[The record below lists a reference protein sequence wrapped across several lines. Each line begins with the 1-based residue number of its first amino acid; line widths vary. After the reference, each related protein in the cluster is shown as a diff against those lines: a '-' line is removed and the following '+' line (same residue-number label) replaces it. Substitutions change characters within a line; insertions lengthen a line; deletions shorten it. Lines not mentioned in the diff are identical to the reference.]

1 MRRKSILSLFMLVM
15 GVALLVA
22 ATTVGAATSATQ
34 KASKT
39 GAKKGG
45 TLKLNEASADF
56 DFVDPQL
63 AYRTDDWSML
73 YTTAMQLVELP
84 REDGCRRQPAVSPG
98 SHGVPDGL
106 EGREDLH
113 VPHPPGPEVQR
124 RLARHGCLVPAVR
137 GSGS

>member
-1 MRRKSILSLFMLVM
+1 MRKKQMLSLFMLVL

-34 KASKT
+34 RTGKAGVT
-39 GAKKGG
+39 KGG
-45 TLKLNEASADF
+45 TLRVNQNNSDF

-73 YTTAMQLVELP
+73 LHDCDAARELP
-84 REDGCRRQPAVSPG
+84 GEVGCRRQPVVPAG
-98 SHGVPDGL
+98 RDGVPDRL

-113 VPHPPGPEVQR
+113 VHDPFGPEVQ
-124 RLARHGCLVPAVR
+124 
-137 GSGS
+137 